1 MNNKLLHTIGFILI
15 LLAIYIWADF
25 YHILQLSPRGIHFIR
40 QVDSLSFTENYFL
53 HGYDFFEPH
62 VFNLNSKEG
71 KAACEFPLIYYICAK
86 FYYVFGNEYWVQRL
100 FNLLIS
106 TVGFISFFWMCRR
119 VLNDWLLS
127 IVTTI
132 LVLSSTVVLYYSSN
146 ALVDSSALGFCF
158 IGLNLFFKSSS
169 SNKRMMFLS
178 FAYFSLLLSTLLK
191 VTFGIFPL
199 CIFLIVFSDFVPPYQ
214 KEKRPAR
221 SILYVNVLL
230 LLLSIL
236 AVSSWYSFAI
246 DYNLKNGD
254 NYFLTTISP
263 YWNLSIDNR
272 AHVFEALT
280 NGWRTSFYYPQ
291 IFQLIGMGIILSAVF
306 FKRVSNELLL
316 FSVFSL
322 AGITCYLILFFGQFK
337 DHDYYF
343 LPCVPFCAV
352 ILLMLMQLI
361 GKLERKWLI
370 GILKLLLIG
379 VCVAS
384 LNYSLI
390 KLEGRYVQGIDKYEF
405 PSYDLSA
412 VSSILQRSNIESDS
426 RFLVIG
432 DLSPNG
438 VLYFLRRKGY
448 SFKDEA
454 ELNRRIDKEQ
464 IIKDCNY
471 LILDNMHNLNSSLDQ
486 FQTDHILQVGRWTI
500 YRNRYSKE

>member
-1 MNNKLLHTIGFILI
+1 
-15 LLAIYIWADF
+15 
-25 YHILQLSPRGIHFIR
+25 
-40 QVDSLSFTENYFL
+40 
-53 HGYDFFEPH
+53 
-62 VFNLNSKEG
+62 
-71 KAACEFPLIYYICAK
+71 
-86 FYYVFGNEYWVQRL
+86 
-100 FNLLIS
+100 
-106 TVGFISFFWMCRR
+106 
-119 VLNDWLLS
+119 
-127 IVTTI
+127 
-132 LVLSSTVVLYYSSN
+132 
-146 ALVDSSALGFCF
+146 
-158 IGLNLFFKSSS
+158 
-169 SNKRMMFLS
+169 MFLS